1 MRMAIAARALP
12 AQAIDRAIARRSDNP
27 AGRARRHTIGR
38 PALQRNRER
47 ILDRF
52 FSDINVAEGANQ
64 DRDRLAVV
72 FAKQRFN
79 QC

>member
-1 MRMAIAARALP
+1 VRVAIAARALT
-12 AQAIDRAIARRSDNP
+12 AQAIDRAIARRGDDP
-27 AGRARRHTIGR
+27 ASRARRYAIGR

-47 ILDRF
+47 ILDCF
-52 FSDINVAEGANQ
+52 FGDINVAEGANQ

-72 FAKQRFN
+72 LAKQRFD